1 MGFWRGYLMD
11 GRDGEERVIR
21 IASWERRLGA
31 WLIDIILVGV
41 LVDLIVGMTGPLTPV
56 VPWLPP
62 GPAFQWGFSDGALV
76 LFAYWTVLEGTRGQS
91 LGKMAMSLK
100 VTDMKGE
107 KIDLPRAAIESF
119 GKAFLL
125 PLDCLIGWIA
135 MRGSGQRLFNRLSNT
150 IVIVDDGSEPEG
162 VRYVRPE

>member
-1 MGFWRGYLMD
+1 MEGQDVEVREL
-11 GRDGEERVIR
+11 R
-21 IASWERRLGA
+21 IASWERRVGA

-91 LGKMAMSLK
+91 LGKMALSLK
-100 VTDMKGE
+100 VTGKKGE
-107 KIDLPRAAIESF
+107 EIDLPRAAIQSF

-135 MRGSGQRLFNRLSNT
+135 MRGSGQRLFNRLSET
-150 IVIVDDGSEPEG
+150 IVIHVNESAPEG
-162 VRYVRPE
+162 VRYVRRG